1 MGRIAVFI
9 LRGKDMIELSKKELS
24 SVLFVLNLEK

>member
-24 SVLFVLNLEK
+24 SVFFVLNLEK